1 MKEIQN
7 LKYFFSAILIL
18 ILITSCGGG
27 GSLPESRP
35 ATSVEGVAFDAA
47 IVNGLVTVYDYSTGN
62 KGTKFNSGSTDEFG
76 NFSVDL
82 AIANQ
87 PLLLEI
93 KGGQYEEEASG
104 TLVALNSEQKLS
116 TVINY
121 NANASK
127 QVTISYYTHL
137 ATGLA
142 EFLINTGVEVTTAIE
157 QANRSVSRMTGVS
170 ITDTIPQ
177 NITLGTAS
185 DTELTNSY
193 RYGFL
198 TAAISEWTK
207 WVSEQNAEDVV
218 HTLYN
223 SIQFAQL
230 TYEDI
235 RIDGRLDGLGADGAL
250 LMGVVP
256 VRAEHYTN
264 EIPQRLLRLANS
276 DLNKSALTAEDLLVV
291 ASNYNSALLDLNLFA
306 NAPEIPRLNLSPVIG
321 TLSLADVETVSG
333 IIEQFGATVTDQA
346 GIAKID
352 ITVDDAVHTSISD
365 FSNPFVNIDSTTLE
379 DGLHEFGLIATNVI
393 GLTSSISKKIII
405 DNTPPVV
412 SDIWPLSGQAFNSDF
427 EVTAK
432 ISDAQGIAKIEINFS
447 EKYIKNP
454 TLQETGRITQPF
466 VVSAMED
473 GAYTLNVLAT
483 DFAGNL
489 GSANEATVYIDQTRP
504 ELIIADTY
512 EAYSEG
518 CIATINSAT
527 DATSEF
533 SVKVEIETQIK
544 EVNWEAPVNMV
555 MGSGDSNVSFIA
567 RDRAG
572 NEHRVDRCIRKTVD
586 ANGASCNPA
595 PNDACGL

>member
-7 LKYFFSAILIL
+7 LKYLFSAILIL
-18 ILITSCGGG
+18 IMSCGGG

-35 ATSVEGVAFDAA
+35 ATSIKGVAFDAA

-121 NANASK
+121 KANSSK

-137 ATGLA
+137 ATGLT
-142 EFLINTGVEVTTAIE
+142 EFLINTGVDVTAAIE
-157 QANRSVSRMTGVS
+157 QANTSISNMTGVS

-185 DTELTNSY
+185 DTELTDSY

-198 TAAISEWTK
+198 TAAVSEWTK
-207 WVSEQNAEDVV
+207 WVSEQNAENVV

-230 TYEDI
+230 TYEDV
-235 RIDGRLDGLGADGAL
+235 RIDGRLDGIGANGAL
-250 LMGVVP
+250 FMGEVAVN
-256 VRAEHYTN
+256 AEHYIN

-276 DLNKSALTAEDLLVV
+276 DLNRSALTSEDLLVV
-291 ASNYNSALLDLNLFA
+291 AADYNSSLFDLELFA
-306 NAPEIPRLNLSPVIG
+306 SAPDLPRLNLSPVIG
-321 TLSLADVETVSG
+321 TLSLADAETVSG
-333 IIEQFGATVTDQA
+333 VIEQFGADVTDQT
-346 GIAKID
+346 GIAQID
-352 ITVDDAVHTSISD
+352 ITIDGVVHASVPD
-365 FSNPFVNIDSTTLE
+365 FSNPFINIDSTVLD
-379 DGLHEFGLIATNVI
+379 DGPHQFGLIATNVL
-393 GLTSSISKKIII
+393 GISLSVSKEIII

-412 SDIWPLSGQAFNSDF
+412 SEVWPLSGQAFNSDF
-427 EVTAK
+427 EVTAN
-432 ISDAQGIAKIEINFS
+432 ISDTQGIATVEINFS
-447 EKYIKNP
+447 EEYIKNP
-454 TLQETGRITQPF
+454 VIQETGQITQPF

-473 GAYTLNVLAT
+473 GAYTLNVVAT

-489 GSANEATVYIDQTRP
+489 GSANETMVYIDQTRP
-504 ELIIADTY
+504 ELVIADTY

-518 CIATINSAT
+518 CTATIHSAT
-527 DATSEF
+527 DTTSGLV
-533 SVKVEIETQIK
+533 SLKVEIETEIK

-555 MGSGDSNVSFIA
+555 MGLGDSNVSFIA

-572 NEHRVDRCIRKTVD
+572 NEHRVDRCIRKT
-586 ANGASCNPA
+586 AESASCETA